1 MKVLTKNTDYAI
13 RALLF
18 LGARK
23 GEYVSA
29 RHIADEQG
37 IPYQFL
43 RRILRELGKR
53 GLVSSREGTQ
63 GGVKIERDPETIGV
77 KEVLEIF
84 QGRIELSECMFR
96 KQICSNRAN
105 CVLRHEIVRI
115 EQMVNREFGRITIG
129 KMLGDLRAL
138 DAAKGCMENGE
149 SGMRNGG
156 MENGEFGIR
165 DAQCGVRNLDG
176 GGCIPSCAG
185 ERENGKGKQ
194 A

>member
-29 RHIADEQG
+29 RQIAGDQD

-43 RRILRELGKR
+43 RRILRELGKH
-53 GLVSSREGTQ
+53 GLVSSREGMQ
-63 GGVKIERDPETIGV
+63 GGVKIDRDPETIGV
-77 KEVLEIF
+77 REVIEIF

-96 KQICSNRAN
+96 KQLCSNRAN
-105 CVLRHEIVRI
+105 CVLRHEIMRI
-115 EQMVNREFGRITIG
+115 EQMVNHEFGRITIG

-138 DAAKGCMENGE
+138 EKENG
-149 SGMRNGG
+149 
-156 MENGEFGIR
+156 
-165 DAQCGVRNLDG
+165 
-176 GGCIPSCAG
+176 
-185 ERENGKGKQ
+185 
-194 A
+194 